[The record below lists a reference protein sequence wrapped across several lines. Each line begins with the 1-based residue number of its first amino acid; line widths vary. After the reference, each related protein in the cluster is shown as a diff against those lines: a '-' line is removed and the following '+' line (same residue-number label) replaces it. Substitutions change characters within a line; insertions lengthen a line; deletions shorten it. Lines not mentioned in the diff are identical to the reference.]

1 MRTKVRAPL
10 KINMKKEHYV
20 GLGIFVV
27 VGLLLFTVGIFLIGN
42 RRLLFERSFE
52 LWTEFSTITGL
63 QDGATVRVS
72 GKDAGEVLD
81 IEVPPDPSKKF
92 RVKMRI
98 TEELHPLVRTDSV
111 AAIQT
116 DGLVGNKFLSVS
128 SGTRDKP
135 MAPPGSTIPGREAFE
150 FTDLMGQV
158 SSTLQEVNDTI
169 EGLQDDVERTLQLT
183 GDTIAEVQVLI
194 KDTGGDIK
202 GITNSSSKIA
212 KNINEILSDV
222 KQGRGTLGKLVTDDS
237 LYESGKSIAKN
248 VEVTSKNL
256 REAAEK
262 ANQTIAEFREKTQKG
277 LTDQASGTLR
287 NLNEVLSD
295 MAENTEALKRN
306 WFFRGF
312 YKKRGYYDI
321 DNLTVADYLLM
332 RKNHQEKRIWL
343 STQEIFEKSGD
354 KEVLSERGKD
364 LIRDNVK
371 ALFQYIE
378 KNPIYIVEGY
388 GSQGNAGD
396 QYLIS
401 RERALAV
408 RAFVEK
414 EFPVPEES
422 LGILPI
428 GLNVN
433 QETGQPW
440 DGVALVAL
448 YEEAKKK

>member
-1 MRTKVRAPL
+1 
-10 KINMKKEHYV
+10 MKKEQYV

-42 RRLLFERSFE
+42 RRLLFEQSFE
-52 LWTEFSTITGL
+52 LWTEYSTITGL

-72 GKDAGEVLD
+72 GKDGGEVLD
-81 IEVPPDPSKKF
+81 IEVPADPSKKF

-128 SGTRDKP
+128 SGTKDKP
-135 MAPPGSTIPGREAFE
+135 IAPAGSTIPGQEAFE
-150 FTDLMGQV
+150 FTDLMVQASNTMQQV
-158 SSTLQEVNDTI
+158 NKTI
-169 EGLQDDVERTLQLT
+169 EGLQDDVERTLKLT

-202 GITNSSSKIA
+202 GITSSSNKIA
-212 KNINEILSDV
+212 NNINEMLTDA
-222 KQGRGTLGKLVTDDS
+222 KQGKGTIGKLITDDS
-237 LYESGKSIAKN
+237 LYENAESIAKN
-248 VEVTSKNL
+248 VEVTSSNL

-262 ANQTIAEFREKTQKG
+262 ANQTISEFREKTQKG

-321 DNLTVADYLLM
+321 DNLTIADYLIM
-332 RKNHQEKRIWL
+332 KKDRHEKRFWL
-343 STQEIFEKSGD
+343 SAQELFEKSGD
-354 KEVLSERGKD
+354 TEVLTEKGKD
-364 LIRDNVK
+364 LIRADVK
-371 ALFQYIE
+371 ELFQYIE
-378 KNPIYIVEGY
+378 NNPIYLIEGY
-388 GSQGNAGD
+388 DSKGSAGD
-396 QYLIS
+396 QYLVS
-401 RERALAV
+401 RSRALAV
-408 RAFVEK
+408 RTFVEAQ
-414 EFPVPEES
+414 FPVPPES
-422 LGILPI
+422 LGILPM
-428 GLNVN
+428 GLKVN
-433 QETGQPW
+433 QETGESW

-448 YEEAKKK
+448 YEEGKK

>member
-1 MRTKVRAPL
+1 
-10 KINMKKEHYV
+10 MKKEHYV

-27 VGLLLFTVGIFLIGN
+27 VGLLLFTAGIFLIGN

-52 LWTEFSTITGL
+52 VWTEFATITGL
-63 QDGATVRVS
+63 QNGATVRVS

-98 TEELHPLVRTDSV
+98 TEELHPLVRTNSV

-128 SGTRDKP
+128 SGTKDKP
-135 MAPPGSTIPGREAFE
+135 VALPGSTIPGQEAFE
-150 FTDLMGQV
+150 FTDLMLQV

-169 EGLQDDVERTLQLT
+169 EGLQDDVERTLQVT
-183 GDTIAEVQVLI
+183 TETIIETRSVI
-194 KDTGGDIK
+194 KETGGDIK
-202 GITNSSSKIA
+202 GITSSSNKIA
-212 KNINEILSDV
+212 KDLNEMIAEI
-222 KQGRGTLGKLVTDDS
+222 KQGKGTLGRLVTDDS
-237 LYESGKSIAKN
+237 LYESAESVAKN
-248 VEVTSKNL
+248 VEVTSRNI

-262 ANQTIAEFREKTQKG
+262 ANQTIAEFREKSQKG

-321 DNLTVADYLLM
+321 DNLAIADYLIM
-332 RKNHQEKRIWL
+332 KKDRQEKRFWL
-343 STQEIFEKSGD
+343 SAQDIFEKSDD

-364 LIRDNVK
+364 LIRENVK

-378 KNPIYIVEGY
+378 NNPIYIIEGY
-388 GSQGNAGD
+388 ASHGNAGD

-401 RERALAV
+401 RQRALTV

-414 EFPVPEES
+414 EFPVPPEA

-428 GLNVN
+428 GLNMN
-433 QETGQPW
+433 QETGQAW
-440 DGVALVAL
+440 DGVGLVAI

>member
-1 MRTKVRAPL
+1 
-10 KINMKKEHYV
+10 MKKEHYV

-27 VGLLLFTVGIFLIGN
+27 VGLLLFTAGIFLIGN

-52 LWTEFSTITGL
+52 VWTEFATITGL
-63 QDGATVRVS
+63 QNGATVRVS

-98 TEELHPLVRTDSV
+98 TEELHPLVRTNSV

-128 SGTRDKP
+128 SGTKDKP
-135 MAPPGSTIPGREAFE
+135 VALPGSTIPGQEAFE
-150 FTDLMGQV
+150 FTDLMLQV

-169 EGLQDDVERTLQLT
+169 EGLQDDVEKTLQVT
-183 GDTIAEVQVLI
+183 TETIIETRSVI
-194 KDTGGDIK
+194 KETGGDIK
-202 GITNSSSKIA
+202 GITSSSNKIA
-212 KNINEILSDV
+212 KDLNEMIAEI
-222 KQGRGTLGKLVTDDS
+222 KQGKGTLGRLVTDDS
-237 LYESGKSIAKN
+237 LYESAESVAKN
-248 VEVTSKNL
+248 VEVTSRNI

-262 ANQTIAEFREKTQKG
+262 ANQTIAEFREKSQKG

-321 DNLTVADYLLM
+321 DNLAFADYLLM
-332 RKNHQEKRIWL
+332 KKDRQEKRFWL
-343 STQEIFEKSGD
+343 SAQDIFEKSGD

-364 LIRDNVK
+364 LIRENVK

-378 KNPIYIVEGY
+378 NNPIYIIEGY
-388 GSQGNAGD
+388 ASHGNAGD

-401 RERALAV
+401 RQRALTV

-414 EFPVPEES
+414 EFPVPPEA

-428 GLNVN
+428 GLNMN

-440 DGVALVAL
+440 DGVALVAI

>member
-1 MRTKVRAPL
+1 
-10 KINMKKEHYV
+10 MKKEQYV

-27 VGLLLFTVGIFLIGN
+27 VGLLLFTTGIFLIGN
-42 RRLLFERSFE
+42 RRLLFEQSFE
-52 LWTEFSTITGL
+52 LWTEYSTITGL

-98 TEELHPLVRTDSV
+98 TEDLHPLVRTDSV

-128 SGTRDKP
+128 SGTKDKP
-135 MAPPGSTIPGREAFE
+135 MAPPGSTIAGQESFE
-150 FTDLMGQV
+150 FTDLMVQASNTMQQV
-158 SSTLQEVNDTI
+158 NETI
-169 EGLQDDVERTLQLT
+169 EGLQDDVERTLKLT

-202 GITNSSSKIA
+202 GITSSSRKIA
-212 KNINEILSDV
+212 NNINEMLVDV
-222 KQGRGTLGKLVTDDS
+222 KQGRGTIGKLVTDDS
-237 LYESGKSIAKN
+237 LYESAGAIAKN

-262 ANQTIAEFREKTQKG
+262 ANQTISEFREKTQKG

-321 DNLTVADYLLM
+321 DNLTIADYVIM
-332 RKNHQEKRIWL
+332 KKDRHEKRFWL
-343 STQEIFEKSGD
+343 SAQELFEKSGE
-354 KEVLSERGKD
+354 KEVLTEKGKD
-364 LIRDNVK
+364 LIRGNVNG
-371 ALFQYIE
+371 LFQYIE
-378 KNPIYIVEGY
+378 KNPIYIIEGY
-388 GSQGNAGD
+388 DSKGSAGD
-396 QYLIS
+396 QYLVS
-401 RERALAV
+401 RSRALAV
-408 RAFVEK
+408 RAFVEA
-414 EFPVPEES
+414 EFPVPPES
-422 LGILPI
+422 LGILPM
-428 GLNVN
+428 GLKVN
-433 QETGQPW
+433 QETGESW

-448 YEEAKKK
+448 YEEGKK